1 MDPTHPYFPDGLNM
15 LNDDFDLSGPA
26 ETVAGPSGSGATPTS
41 RTKSKRLTSD
51 AWQCFD
57 VVEMTLLDGTV
68 GPRAKCKFCPKNYTT
83 TKGGTG
89 HLRRH
94 MLKCMPKHVHVPNTT
109 QTQLQR
115 HPDGS
120 VMTWYY
126 GAAHARECLARYI
139 AQTDQPINFG
149 NCVFFQEFITSA
161 FCPQMQIVSRTTTRN
176 DLIKMFKT
184 QRDDL
189 TAELQHLTVSIALT
203 SDIWN
208 ACSKQDYLC
217 VTGHYLDSECRIQ
230 KKILGFRP
238 MDFAHTADN
247 IFAVILSV
255 LETYGITHRILSIT
269 LDNASAN
276 TKSIALFT
284 ERNIPQAGGYFFH
297 QRCACHII
305 NLVVQSGLKEV
316 SNRIER
322 IRDAISW
329 IGSSNPRFQEFG
341 RHCTLNGLQPRRFQT
356 DMPVRWNSTYLMLKN
371 CLEYDTTISG
381 FYNMKLA
388 ESGCPPA
395 QSLTPDDWYVAK
407 IFVEFLQVFYNA
419 TVTLSRVYY
428 PTSSQAIHQIVEM
441 SDMLN
446 TYREDDLL
454 GDAVV
459 AMETKF
465 KKYWSEMPF
474 LYALGVIVDPRIKLA
489 GLEYLLEFTG
499 NKLSIDYSEQITDIR
514 NKLFEVFSIYERRF
528 GVIHTEPSP
537 EPDTQPLPTSWSILK
552 RRKKDK
558 LASSSSST
566 TRSAASSGAE
576 LNRFL
581 EAQFDADENTENF
594 DLLLW
599 WKTYSYRYPVLSHL
613 ARDILVIPVSTVS
626 SEQAFSTSGRIIEP
640 RRNCLTPEMVEVL
653 ICIRDWGHARKRMQ
667 NETVDEQF
675 IQNFSNLYV
684 DEGSGSNQVQN

>member
-1 MDPTHPYFPDGLNM
+1 MHTEESTMHK
-15 LNDDFDLSGPA
+15 S
-26 ETVAGPSGSGATPTS
+26 SSTS
-41 RTKSKRLTSD
+41 V
-51 AWQCFD
+51 
-57 VVEMTLLDGTV
+57 VVEHNSVT
-68 GPRAKCKFCPKNYTT
+68 N
-83 TKGGTG
+83 
-89 HLRRH
+89 
-94 MLKCMPKHVHVPNTT
+94 
-109 QTQLQR
+109 QTPE
-115 HPDGS
+115 H
-120 VMTWYY
+120 
-126 GAAHARECLARYI
+126 
-139 AQTDQPINFG
+139 
-149 NCVFFQEFITSA
+149 
-161 FCPQMQIVSRTTTRN
+161 
-176 DLIKMFKT
+176 
-184 QRDDL
+184 
-189 TAELQHLTVSIALT
+189 
-203 SDIWN
+203 
-208 ACSKQDYLC
+208 
-217 VTGHYLDSECRIQ
+217 
-230 KKILGFRP
+230 
-238 MDFAHTADN
+238 
-247 IFAVILSV
+247 
-255 LETYGITHRILSIT
+255 
-269 LDNASAN
+269 
-276 TKSIALFT
+276 
-284 ERNIPQAGGYFFH
+284 
-297 QRCACHII
+297 
-305 NLVVQSGLKEV
+305 
-316 SNRIER
+316 
-322 IRDAISW
+322 
-329 IGSSNPRFQEFG
+329 
-341 RHCTLNGLQPRRFQT
+341 
-356 DMPVRWNSTYLMLKN
+356 
-371 CLEYDTTISG
+371 
-381 FYNMKLA
+381 
-388 ESGCPPA
+388 
-395 QSLTPDDWYVAK
+395 
-407 IFVEFLQVFYNA
+407 VFYNA
-419 TVTLSRVYY
+419 TVTLSGVYY

-528 GVIHTEPSP
+528 GGIHTKPSP
-537 EPDTQPLPTSWSILK
+537 EPDRQPLPTSWSILK

-558 LASSSSST
+558 SASSSSST

-640 RRNCLTPEMVEVL
+640 RRNCLTTEMVEVL
-653 ICIRDWGHARKRMQ
+653 ICIRDWEHARKRMQ

>member
-26 ETVAGPSGSGATPTS
+26 ETVAGHSCSGATPTS

-51 AWQCFD
+51 VWQCFD
-57 VVEMTLLDGTV
+57 VVEMTL
-68 GPRAKCKFCPKNYTT
+68 
-83 TKGGTG
+83 
-89 HLRRH
+89 
-94 MLKCMPKHVHVPNTT
+94 
-109 QTQLQR
+109 
-115 HPDGS
+115 PD
-120 VMTWYY
+120 
-126 GAAHARECLARYI
+126 
-139 AQTDQPINFG
+139 
-149 NCVFFQEFITSA
+149 
-161 FCPQMQIVSRTTTRN
+161 
-176 DLIKMFKT
+176 
-184 QRDDL
+184 
-189 TAELQHLTVSIALT
+189 
-203 SDIWN
+203 
-208 ACSKQDYLC
+208 
-217 VTGHYLDSECRIQ
+217 
-230 KKILGFRP
+230 
-238 MDFAHTADN
+238 
-247 IFAVILSV
+247 
-255 LETYGITHRILSIT
+255 ETYDITYRILSIT

-276 TKSIALFT
+276 TKFIALFT
-284 ERNIPQAGGYFFH
+284 ERNISQAGGYFFH

-341 RHCTLNGLQPRRFQT
+341 RHCTLNGLRPRRFQT
-356 DMPVRWNSTYLMLKN
+356 DMPV
-371 CLEYDTTISG
+371 
-381 FYNMKLA
+381 
-388 ESGCPPA
+388 
-395 QSLTPDDWYVAK
+395 
-407 IFVEFLQVFYNA
+407 FYNA
-419 TVTLSRVYY
+419 TVTLSGVYY

-474 LYALGVIVDPRIKLA
+474 LYSLGVIVDPRIKLA

-499 NKLSIDYSEQITDIR
+499 LAAFTR
-514 NKLFEVFSIYERRF
+514 NHHQNRTHNRCRQVGAFSNA
-528 GVIHTEPSP
+528 
-537 EPDTQPLPTSWSILK
+537 W
-552 RRKKDK
+552 KKDK
-558 LASSSSST
+558 SASSSSST

-640 RRNCLTPEMVEVL
+640 RRNCLTQEMVEENESGENSNILQRSMGTVTRLKSEFMLGEDRVIPQVCISL
-653 ICIRDWGHARKRMQ
+653 IERAAGDVIWNDIPAPENTQ
-667 NETVDEQF
+667 QF
-675 IQNFSNLYV
+675 
-684 DEGSGSNQVQN
+684 GSASDSNQVFTQRSATQCGENICVVQPVLVDHAVPPVVVDQAVVGEPQFDDVFGCQIEMNDGQYNEQYNEIYNEMYNEQNTEPNLGLNQKVDNEANIDPVDHVENTDEEPVQIQRRGRRVEGVSCSKADMPGTSEVRHNVSADDSNNTTT